1 MNDNKLEHSMSAA
14 ILNQYK
20 VEAYERGI
28 RAALSELRE
37 VYGEGLEATNIWA
50 DYMKPRLTNAATRA
64 DPNRLLARRI
74 YCPANSC
81 GPVYYRGN

>member
-1 MNDNKLEHSMSAA
+1 MSDNKLEHSMSAA

-50 DYMKPRLTNAATRA
+50 DYMKE
-64 DPNRLLARRI
+64 
-74 YCPANSC
+74 AN
-81 GPVYYRGN
+81 

>member
-1 MNDNKLEHSMSAA
+1 MKEAAMNDNKLEHSMSAA

-50 DYMKPRLTNAATRA
+50 DYMKAA
-64 DPNRLLARRI
+64 N
-74 YCPANSC
+74 
-81 GPVYYRGN
+81 